1 MRRSPLHF
9 YTASCPFC
17 CGWTHGCLRAIRRR
31 ATVNVLHTCF
41 GRHVYSFLV
50 YTPRHGT
57 AGGQSRCMFTFSRLT
72 ITVLQLERHFLSILV
87 HGYCYQCFLHFKS
100 LKKPQRLQIVK
111 RTHLF
116 ILKYLLLFIHL
127 TVSGLGC
134 GTCDFFW
141 ILIFKIYLF
150 LIGG

>member
-1 MRRSPLHF
+1 MVIVTSVF
-9 YTASCPFC
+9 
-17 CGWTHGCLRAIRRR
+17 
-31 ATVNVLHTCF
+31 
-41 GRHVYSFLV
+41 
-50 YTPRHGT
+50 
-57 AGGQSRCMFTFSRLT
+57 
-72 ITVLQLERHFLSILV
+72 SILKV
-87 HGYCYQCFLHFKS
+87 
-100 LKKPQRLQIVK
+100 KKTQRLQIVK

-134 GTCDFFW
+134 GMCDFFW